1 MSISKLRLFDT
12 HCHLDFSV
20 FSENVDLHIKL
31 AQKSG
36 VEKLLVPAIGP
47 SNWQRVAQLAESYPA
62 LYFSLGFHPYFLSQS
77 SHSYID
83 QFEQALD
90 NKHDK
95 CLALGE
101 CGLDFAIDVD
111 SKLQESM
118 FEVQI
123 ELAKKTALPLIIHSR
138 KAHNRVLQLL
148 KKHHFNQGGI
158 LHAFSGSEQQA
169 RQFIDLGFK
178 IGVGGIITY
187 PRANKTRLAICALPI
202 ESLVL
207 ETDAPDM
214 PLNGL
219 QGKVNHPK
227 YLPIIVQTLALL
239 RGQSE
244 QSIAEALWANSHSL
258 LFSL

>member
-1 MSISKLRLFDT
+1 MSINKLRLFDT
-12 HCHLDFSV
+12 HCHLDFPA
-20 FSENVDLHIKL
+20 FAENVDRHIKL
-31 AQKSG
+31 AQQSG

-47 SNWQRVAQLAESYPA
+47 SNWQRVAKLAENHPA

-83 QFEQALD
+83 QLEQALD
-90 NKHDK
+90 NKHEK

-101 CGLDFAIDVD
+101 CGLDFAIDVEPM
-111 SKLQESM
+111 LQESM
-118 FEVQI
+118 FEAQI
-123 ELAKKTALPLIIHSR
+123 ELAKQVNLPLIIHSR
-138 KAHNRVLQLL
+138 KAHNRLLQLL
-148 KKHHFNQGGI
+148 KKHQFKHGGI

-169 RQFIDLGFK
+169 KQFIELGFK

-187 PRANKTRLAICALPI
+187 PRANKTRLAIGALPI

-239 RGQSE
+239 KEQSE
-244 QSIAEALWANSHSL
+244 QSIAEALWENSHSL